1 MEKIALCRVDYRLAH
16 GQVAFTWV
24 RALNAKKI
32 VIFDADVAKDRL
44 SLKIMQTGLKGTKVV
59 AYPIEKA
66 IQEYETNKFGPG
78 NIIVIF
84 RNVANAYKAYQLGF
98 KFDHLNV
105 AQVPMEEGRRH
116 AVATICLNDEE
127 MHMLTELHDAGV
139 DVYNH
144 QTITDAKND
153 YEAIKKAMAK

>member
-1 MEKIALCRVDYRLAH
+1 MGKIALCRVDYRLAH

-32 VIFDADVAKDRL
+32 VIFDNEVAKDKL
-44 SLKIMQTGLKGTKVV
+44 SLKIMQTGMKGTKVV
-59 AYPIEKA
+59 AYPIEKGV
-66 IQEYETNKFGPG
+66 QEYMETKFGPG

-84 RNVANAYKAYQLGF
+84 RNVENAFKAYQLGF
-98 KFDHLNV
+98 KFNHLNV

-116 AVATICLNDEE
+116 VVATICLNDKE
-127 MHMLTELHDAGV
+127 MEMLTELHNDGV

-144 QTITDAKND
+144 QTITDTKNS
-153 YEAIKKAMAK
+153 YETILKIMTK